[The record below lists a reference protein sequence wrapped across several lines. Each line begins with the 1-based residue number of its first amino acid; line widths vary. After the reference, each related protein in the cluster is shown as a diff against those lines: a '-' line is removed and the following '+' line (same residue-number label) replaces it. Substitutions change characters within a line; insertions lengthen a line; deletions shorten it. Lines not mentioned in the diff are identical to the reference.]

1 MLTLNVPFEF
11 FMNDTMNTSTGSNAE
26 VRSAIAIDKID
37 VMIVLVSL
45 SYGFRYRLTYIVEKN
60 NVT

>member
-11 FMNDTMNTSTGSNAE
+11 FMNDTINTSTGSNAE

-37 VMIVLVSL
+37 VTIVLVSL
-45 SYGFRYRLTYIVEKN
+45 SYGFRYRLT
-60 NVT
+60 